1 MPVYKDEERG
11 TWYVRCYYE
20 DFTGKKKQIKKR
32 GFKLQREAK
41 ECEADFLR
49 KQKGSMDMT
58 LRSMYEIYIEDMGHR
73 CRQSTIDGKKHVFEK
88 LILPYFEN
96 KPINKITTPKDIRA
110 WQNERIAKDYSN
122 FYLDRMQNLITVL
135 FNYAVDY
142 FNLAEN
148 PCHKA
153 GRMGKREVVVNFWT
167 KDEFDRILATM
178 GDDPTAH
185 VSFSLLYYSDIRFG
199 EFLALTPK
207 DFDFE
212 KNTFDI
218 TKSLQRVKKQDVV
231 TPLKTPKSI
240 RNIIIPDFVMN
251 EVKEYMSKLYVLKDT
266 DSVFPFTKSYINNAM
281 ARACKKSGVKKIRI
295 HDIRHSH
302 ASYLINL
309 GCAPLLISERLGHEK
324 VQTTLN
330 TYSHLY
336 PNKHQEV
343 VDMIQ
348 NQHKKDMATSDV
360 TAPAEASEIPIPQ
373 GKRFNV
379 VNPKD
384 KISPQQVHE
393 NDLSLCVGFA
403 GRT

>member
-41 ECEADFLR
+41 EWEADFIR
-49 KQKGSMDMT
+49 KQKGSTDMT
-58 LRSMYEIYIEDMGHR
+58 FQSIYKIYLDDMSHR
-73 CRQSTIDGKKHVFEK
+73 CRQSTIDGKKQVFEK
-88 LILPYFEN
+88 LILPYFKD
-96 KPINKITTPKDIRA
+96 KPVNKITPKDIRS
-110 WQNERIAKDYSN
+110 WQNELIQKDYSN
-122 FYLDRMQNLITVL
+122 SYLDRIQNMMTAL

-142 FNLAEN
+142 FNLSEN

-167 KDEFDRILATM
+167 KEEFDRILAAM
-178 GDDPTAH
+178 EDDPTAH
-185 VSFSLLYYSDIRFG
+185 VSFSLLYYSGIRFG
-199 EFLALTPK
+199 EFLALTIQ
-207 DFDFE
+207 DFDFQN
-212 KNTFDI
+212 NTLDI
-218 TKSLQRVKKQDVV
+218 NKSLQRIKRQDVI
-231 TPLKTPKSI
+231 TPPKTPKSI

-251 EVKEYMSKLYVLKDT
+251 EVKDYISTIYDLGET
-266 DSVFPFTKSYINNAM
+266 DRVFPFTKSYINNAM

-324 VQTTLN
+324 IQTTLS

-348 NQHKKDMATSDV
+348 KQHRLDEAGSLPDTTASSESGNEPDATKFKVVSPNGIKSPKQ
-360 TAPAEASEIPIPQ
+360 AHEKQ
-373 GKRFNV
+373 G
-379 VNPKD
+379 
-384 KISPQQVHE
+384 
-393 NDLSLCVGFA
+393 A
-403 GRT
+403 

>member
-1 MPVYKDEERG
+1 MPVYKDEEGG

-32 GFKLQREAK
+32 GFKLQRESK
-41 ECEADFLR
+41 EWEADFLR
-49 KQKGSMDMT
+49 KQKDSTDMT
-58 LRSMYEIYIEDMGHR
+58 FRSMYEIYIEDMRHR

-96 KPINKITTPKDIRA
+96 KPINKITPKDIRA
-110 WQNERIAKDYSN
+110 WQNEMIAKDYSN
-122 FYLDRMQNLITVL
+122 SYLDRMQNMVTAL

-167 KDEFDRILATM
+167 KNEFDRILATM
-178 GDDPTAH
+178 EDDPTAH
-185 VSFSLLYYSDIRFG
+185 VSFSLLYYSGIRFG

-212 KNTFDI
+212 KNTLDI
-218 TKSLQRVKKQDVV
+218 TKSLQRIKKQDVV
-231 TPLKTPKSI
+231 TPPKTPKSI

-251 EVKEYMSKLYVLKDT
+251 EVKDYIPTLYDLKDT
-266 DSVFPFTKSYINNAM
+266 DRVFPFTKSYINNAM
-281 ARACKKSGVKKIRI
+281 ERACMKSGVKKIRI

-309 GCAPLLISERLGHEK
+309 GCAPLIISERLGHEK
-324 VQTTLN
+324 LQTTLS

-343 VDMIQ
+343 VDMMQ
-348 NQHKKDMATSDV
+348 NQHQKDMAASDV
-360 TAPAEASEIPIPQ
+360 TAPAEASEEPKPQ
-373 GKRFNV
+373 GTRFKV
-379 VNPKD
+379 VSPKD
-384 KISPQQVHE
+384 KTSPQQVHE
-393 NDLSLCVGFA
+393 GDLSPCVGFN
-403 GRT
+403 RHT

>member
-1 MPVYKDEERG
+1 
-11 TWYVRCYYE
+11 
-20 DFTGKKKQIKKR
+20 
-32 GFKLQREAK
+32 
-41 ECEADFLR
+41 
-49 KQKGSMDMT
+49 
-58 LRSMYEIYIEDMGHR
+58 
-73 CRQSTIDGKKHVFEK
+73 
-88 LILPYFEN
+88 
-96 KPINKITTPKDIRA
+96 
-110 WQNERIAKDYSN
+110 
-122 FYLDRMQNLITVL
+122 
-135 FNYAVDY
+135 
-142 FNLAEN
+142 
-148 PCHKA
+148 
-153 GRMGKREVVVNFWT
+153 MGKREVVVNFWT
-167 KDEFDRILATM
+167 EDEFDRILAAM

-185 VSFSLLYYSDIRFG
+185 VSFSLLYYSGIRFG

-212 KNTFDI
+212 KNTLDI

-231 TPLKTPKSI
+231 TPPKTPKSI

-251 EVKEYMSKLYVLKDT
+251 EVKEYISKLYDLKDT
-266 DSVFPFTKSYINNAM
+266 DRVFPFTKSYISNAM

-324 VQTTLN
+324 VQTTLS

-373 GKRFNV
+373 DKRFKV
-379 VNPKD
+379 VSPKN

-393 NDLSLCVGFA
+393 NDLSPCASFNR
-403 GRT
+403 RT

>member
-1 MPVYKDEERG
+1 M
-11 TWYVRCYYE
+11 
-20 DFTGKKKQIKKR
+20 
-32 GFKLQREAK
+32 
-41 ECEADFLR
+41 
-49 KQKGSMDMT
+49 
-58 LRSMYEIYIEDMGHR
+58 
-73 CRQSTIDGKKHVFEK
+73 
-88 LILPYFEN
+88 
-96 KPINKITTPKDIRA
+96 ITA
-110 WQNERIAKDYSN
+110 
-122 FYLDRMQNLITVL
+122 L

-142 FNLAEN
+142 FNLSEN

-167 KDEFDRILATM
+167 KDEFDRILAAM
-178 GDDPTAH
+178 GDDLTTH
-185 VSFSLLYYSDIRFG
+185 VSFSLLYYSGIRFG

-207 DFDFE
+207 DFAFE
-212 KNTFDI
+212 KNTLDI
-218 TKSLQRVKKQDVV
+218 TKNLQRMKKQDVG
-231 TPLKTPKSI
+231 TLPKTPKSI

-251 EVKEYMSKLYVLKDT
+251 EVKEYMSRLYDLKDT
-266 DSVFPFTKSYINNAM
+266 DRVFPITKSYINNAM

-309 GCAPLLISERLGHEK
+309 GCATRLISERLGHEK
-324 VQTTLN
+324 VQTTLS

-373 GKRFNV
+373 DKRFKV
-379 VNPKD
+379 VSPKD

-393 NDLSLCVGFA
+393 DDLSPCVGFNR
-403 GRT
+403 RT

>member
-41 ECEADFLR
+41 EWEADFLR
-49 KQKGSMDMT
+49 KQNGSTAMT
-58 LRSMYEIYIEDMGHR
+58 FRAMYEIYLDDMRHR

-88 LILPYFEN
+88 LILPYFGD
-96 KPINKITTPKDIRA
+96 KPVNKITPKDIRA
-110 WQNERIAKDYSN
+110 WQNKLIQAEYSN
-122 FYLDRMQNLITVL
+122 AYLDRIQNMVTAM

-142 FNLAEN
+142 YNLSEN

-167 KDEFDRILATM
+167 IDEFNRILTASA
-178 GDDPTAH
+178 DDPTAY
-185 VSFSLLYYSDIRFG
+185 VSFLLLYYSGIRFG
-199 EFLALTPK
+199 EFLALTPQ
-207 DFDFE
+207 DFDFSN
-212 KNTFDI
+212 NTLNID
-218 TKSLQRVKKQDVV
+218 KSLQRVKKQDVI
-231 TPLKTPKSI
+231 TPPKTEKSI
-240 RNIIIPDFVMN
+240 RTIIMPDFVMN
-251 EVKEYMSKLYVLKDT
+251 EVKNYMSKLYDLNET
-266 DSVFPFTKSYINNAM
+266 DRVFPFTKSFINNAM
-281 ARACKKSGVKKIRI
+281 ARACKKSGVKRIRI

-324 VQTTLN
+324 VQTTLS

-343 VDMIQ
+343 VNMMQ
-348 NQHKKDMATSDV
+348 AQHK
-360 TAPAEASEIPIPQ
+360 SEDIPKPQ
-373 GKRFNV
+373 DLQPDTTRFKV
-379 VNPKD
+379 VSPTT
-384 KISPQQVHE
+384 KISPLQAHGQQ
-393 NDLSLCVGFA
+393 GA
-403 GRT
+403 

>member
-41 ECEADFLR
+41 EWETDFLR
-49 KQKGSMDMT
+49 KQNGSTDMT
-58 LRSMYEIYIEDMGHR
+58 FRSMYEIYIEDMGHR

-96 KPINKITTPKDIRA
+96 KPINKITPKDIRA
-110 WQNERIAKDYSN
+110 WQNELIGKEYSN
-122 FYLDRMQNLITVL
+122 SYLDRIQNMITAL
-135 FNYAVDY
+135 FNYAMDY
-142 FNLAEN
+142 FNLSEN

-167 KDEFDRILATM
+167 KDEFDRILTAM
-178 GDDPTAH
+178 EDHRTAH
-185 VSFSLLYYSDIRFG
+185 VSFSLLYYSGIRFG
-199 EFLALTPK
+199 EFLALTPT

-212 KNTFDI
+212 KNTLDI
-218 TKSLQRVKKQDVV
+218 NKSLQRVNKQDVI
-231 TPLKTPKSI
+231 TSPKTPKSI

-251 EVKEYMSKLYVLKDT
+251 EVKDYMSKLYDINDT
-266 DSVFPFTKSYINNAM
+266 DRVFPFTKSYINNAM

-324 VQTTLN
+324 IQTTLN

-343 VDMIQ
+343 VDMMQ
-348 NQHKKDMATSDV
+348 NQHRLDEAGSLPDKTANTTSDNEPDA
-360 TAPAEASEIPIPQ
+360 T
-373 GKRFNV
+373 KFKV
-379 VNPKD
+379 VSPNGI
-384 KISPQQVHE
+384 ISPKQAHE
-393 NDLSLCVGFA
+393 KRGA
-403 GRT
+403 

>member
-1 MPVYKDEERG
+1 MPVYKDDERG

-41 ECEADFLR
+41 EWEADFLR
-49 KQKGSMDMT
+49 KQKGNTDMT
-58 LRSMYEIYIEDMGHR
+58 FRSMYEIYIEDMKHR
-73 CRQSTIDGKKHVFEK
+73 CRQSTIDGKKQVFEK

-96 KPINKITTPKDIRA
+96 MPINKITPKDIRA
-110 WQNERIAKDYSN
+110 WQNKMIEKNYSN
-122 FYLDRMQNLITVL
+122 SYLDRMQNMITAL

-142 FNLAEN
+142 YNLSEN

-167 KDEFDRILATM
+167 KEEFDRVLAAM
-178 GDDPTAH
+178 EDNPTAH
-185 VSFSLLYYSDIRFG
+185 ASFSLLYYSGIRFG

-212 KNTFDI
+212 KNTLDI
-218 TKSLQRVKKQDVV
+218 TKSLQRIKKRDVV
-231 TPLKTPKSI
+231 TPPKTPKSI
-240 RNIIIPDFVMN
+240 RNIIIPDFVMD
-251 EVKEYMSKLYVLKDT
+251 EVKDYMSKLYDLKDT
-266 DSVFPFTKSYINNAM
+266 DRVFPFTKSYINNVM
-281 ARACKKSGVKKIRI
+281 TRACKKSGVKKIRI

-324 VQTTLN
+324 VQTTLS

-343 VDMIQ
+343 VDMMQ
-348 NQHKKDMATSDV
+348 NQHQKDMAIGDV
-360 TAPAEASEIPIPQ
+360 AASAESSEEAKPQ
-373 GKRFNV
+373 NTRFKAV
-379 VNPKD
+379 SPKD
-384 KISPQQVHE
+384 KISPQQVHK
-393 NDLSLCVGFA
+393 NDLNPCVGFN
-403 GRT
+403 RRI

>member
-41 ECEADFLR
+41 EWEADFIR
-49 KQKGSMDMT
+49 KQKGSTDMT
-58 LRSMYEIYIEDMGHR
+58 FQSIYEIYLDDISHR
-73 CRQSTIDGKKHVFEK
+73 CRQSTIDGKKQVFEK
-88 LILPYFEN
+88 LILPYFKD
-96 KPINKITTPKDIRA
+96 KPVNKITPKDIRS
-110 WQNERIAKDYSN
+110 WQNELIQKDYSN
-122 FYLDRMQNLITVL
+122 SYLDRIQNMMTAL

-142 FNLAEN
+142 FNLSEN

-167 KDEFDRILATM
+167 KEEFDRILAAM
-178 GDDPTAH
+178 EDDPTAH
-185 VSFSLLYYSDIRFG
+185 VSFSLLYYSGIRFG
-199 EFLALTPK
+199 EFLALTIQ
-207 DFDFE
+207 DFDFQN
-212 KNTFDI
+212 NTLDI
-218 TKSLQRVKKQDVV
+218 NKSLQRIKRQDVI
-231 TPLKTPKSI
+231 TPSKTPKSI

-251 EVKEYMSKLYVLKDT
+251 EVKDYISTIYDLGET
-266 DSVFPFTKSYINNAM
+266 DRVFPFTKSYINNAM

-324 VQTTLN
+324 IQTTLN

-348 NQHKKDMATSDV
+348 NQHRLDEAGSLPDKTANTTSDNEPDATKFKV
-360 TAPAEASEIPIPQ
+360 VSPNGIISSKQAHE
-373 GKRFNV
+373 KR
-379 VNPKD
+379 
-384 KISPQQVHE
+384 
-393 NDLSLCVGFA
+393 GA
-403 GRT
+403 

>member
-41 ECEADFLR
+41 EWEADFIR
-49 KQKGSMDMT
+49 KQKGSTDMT
-58 LRSMYEIYIEDMGHR
+58 FQSIYEIYLDDMSHR
-73 CRQSTIDGKKHVFEK
+73 CRQSTIDGKKQVFEK
-88 LILPYFEN
+88 LILPYF
-96 KPINKITTPKDIRA
+96 KDMPVNKITPKDIRS
-110 WQNERIAKDYSN
+110 WQNELIKKDYSN
-122 FYLDRMQNLITVL
+122 SYLDRIQNMMTAL

-142 FNLAEN
+142 FNLSEN

-167 KDEFDRILATM
+167 KEEFNRILAAM
-178 GDDPTAH
+178 EDDPTAH
-185 VSFSLLYYSDIRFG
+185 VSFSLLYYSGIRFG
-199 EFLALTPK
+199 EFLALTIQ
-207 DFDFE
+207 DFDFQN
-212 KNTFDI
+212 NTLDI
-218 TKSLQRVKKQDVV
+218 NKSLQRIKKQDVI
-231 TPLKTPKSI
+231 TPPKTPKSI

-251 EVKEYMSKLYVLKDT
+251 EVKDYIASIYDLEET
-266 DSVFPFTKSYINNAM
+266 DRVFPFTKSYINNAM
-281 ARACKKSGVKKIRI
+281 ERACKKSGVKKIRI

-324 VQTTLN
+324 IQTTLS

-348 NQHKKDMATSDV
+348 NQHRLDETVNTADVPVATANNEEPWATRFKVVSP
-360 TAPAEASEIPIPQ
+360 TGITSPKQAHEKQ
-373 GKRFNV
+373 G
-379 VNPKD
+379 
-384 KISPQQVHE
+384 
-393 NDLSLCVGFA
+393 A
-403 GRT
+403 